1 MVSEKKLGELKAQK
15 NLLMAQCDLHRGIIA
30 VEVTR
35 ARHSF
40 DWFSRCS
47 ETLNRVRP
55 WIPLAAPVAG
65 FFMARNW
72 RTMLKWSGRTVG
84 WKLLG
89 RLIRF

>member
-1 MVSEKKLGELKAQK
+1 MVSEEKLRALKAQK
-15 NLLMAQCDLHRGIIA
+15 DLLVAQCDLHRGILVVEIA
-30 VEVTR
+30 R

-40 DWFSRCS
+40 DWMSRCS
-47 ETLNRVRP
+47 EALARVKP

-72 RTMLKWSGRTVG
+72 RTVVKWSGRTLG